1 MATPTYLWLKDDS
14 GADIKGCV
22 DVFPCAIFIRF
33 SLSSALANVTPES
46 CLDINR
52 SVAVS
57 TLDAMV
63 NDFGIQRSE
72 VIIDKTQ
79 LSLLYKQKVTS
90 QMADFYARD
99 SYNNEAA
106 HFFSESKYKELY
118 LESNAQNI
126 IVKYDFV
133 NAQNK
138 HNITI
143 ASLLVNDD
151 ECSIRLN
158 GYIVVKRE
166 F

>member
-1 MATPTYLWLKDDS
+1 MKIFLALYLF
-14 GADIKGCV
+14 A
-22 DVFPCAIFIRF
+22 F

-52 SVAVS
+52 SVGVS
-57 TLDAMV
+57 MLDAMV
-63 NDFGIQRSE
+63 KDFDIQQSE
-72 VIIDKTQ
+72 IIIDKTQ

-118 LESNAQNI
+118 LESNVQNI

-151 ECSIRLN
+151 ECSVRFN

>member
-1 MATPTYLWLKDDS
+1 MKIFLALYLF
-14 GADIKGCV
+14 A
-22 DVFPCAIFIRF
+22 F

-52 SVAVS
+52 SVGVS
-57 TLDAMV
+57 MIDAMV
-63 NDFGIQRSE
+63 KDFGIQQSE
-72 VIIDKTQ
+72 IIIDKTQ
-79 LSLLYKQKVTS
+79 LSLLYKQKATS
-90 QMADFYARD
+90 QMAEFYAKD

-133 NAQNK
+133 NVQNK

-151 ECSIRLN
+151 ECSIRFN
-158 GYIVVKRE
+158 GYLVVKRE

>member
-1 MATPTYLWLKDDS
+1 MKIFLALYLF
-14 GADIKGCV
+14 AFC
-22 DVFPCAIFIRF
+22 
-33 SLSSALANVTPES
+33 LSSALANVTPES

-52 SVAVS
+52 SVGVS
-57 TLDAMV
+57 MIDAMV
-63 NDFGIQRSE
+63 KDFGIQQSE

-126 IVKYDFV
+126 IVKYDFFNV
-133 NAQNK
+133 QNK

-151 ECSIRLN
+151 ECSIRFN
-158 GYIVVKRE
+158 GYIIVKRE

>member
-1 MATPTYLWLKDDS
+1 MKIFLALYLF
-14 GADIKGCV
+14 AFC
-22 DVFPCAIFIRF
+22 
-33 SLSSALANVTPES
+33 LSSALANVTPES

-52 SVAVS
+52 SVGVS
-57 TLDAMV
+57 MIDAMV
-63 NDFGIQRSE
+63 KDFGIQQSE

-126 IVKYDFV
+126 IVKYDFFNV
-133 NAQNK
+133 QNK

-151 ECSIRLN
+151 ECSVRFN
-158 GYIVVKRE
+158 GYIIVKRE

>member
-1 MATPTYLWLKDDS
+1 MIAAPILKVVLTFFLALYLF
-14 GADIKGCV
+14 A
-22 DVFPCAIFIRF
+22 F

-57 TLDAMV
+57 MLDAMV
-63 NDFGIQRSE
+63 NDFGIQQSE
-72 VIIDKTQ
+72 LIIDKTQ

-90 QMADFYARD
+90 QIADFYAKD

-151 ECSIRLN
+151 ECSIRFN